1 MQEDDDDHRDLEM
14 QLLSSPQPDKHG
26 AKQIIHTA
34 ILVVRSVQMFLEGIS
49 HGSPPVSRVSSSK
62 SIDSSPEQDHKARHE
77 DMEEVAVKYV
87 DADQTVPL
95 LKTADN
101 GLHSWKQIRTLTHVL
116 RSCQAFKAHASSSVA
131 SAHAHLGATEGKPE
145 VAEASDSLSASSE
158 HHITVDQPAKH
169 SQIENISKIVRQKN
183 FLTLREFGGLGG
195 VEDALGTDL
204 DKGISDEEAL
214 HRQQALS
221 PTHTFL
227 HLVWEEVKNKT
238 VLLLLLVVALII
250 VIGINEGGLQDGWT
264 NGALVFIGIVLQV
277 FFASIHKYWKEQR
290 ARKKLQ
296 KQQSEE
302 GRARELHVI
311 RGGVTKDIGESELVY
326 GDIVLLKKGCQVPAD
341 GLFVK
346 GEDLELDYGSESYI
360 TNEHNPFLSYGERVK
375 NGDAWMI
382 VTSTNMMLSKARC
395 DPNTTFKLETHLDML
410 NTRIHYIRIVISI
423 FIILVLFL
431 RYLAGEIDDENA
443 YRPESMAEPTGI
455 SSFSHT
461 FGKIIKESKHT
472 TKALTKLLSV
482 SLVGL
487 TEGVPFVV
495 SLAIVYW
502 NDEKLSGKATEQ
514 DSHGILRMA
523 SVTKICTDSFGEF
536 TEDDTEVQ
544 KLFVGREFISEGRTL
559 SPNVVE
565 ALCDGT
571 GTSKENAYLHGAK
584 YKLGLNMERM
594 KQMQQIEESEKMI
607 LHLNGPVNEIIS
619 KCTHYYNIQGE
630 QVSMNDTVRRDFHQT
645 NDDMECIHKLKT
657 IAVACKHTEDWALV
671 ALLGLKNKN
680 KEATKAEV
688 KACEECGIEVIIV
701 SSKKLPVLKEIALQY
716 GLTTNDDQQSSVLT
730 GEDFRKYTDK
740 ERLEN
745 VDKIRVVGEAF
756 SSDKLLLVETL
767 RENGDVVAFL
777 GGRTDEVPALMG
789 ADIGI
794 AMGGWSSEKAIESSD
809 IIIWDGSFSEIISMV
824 DSGKCIY
831 LNIQSFLQP
840 VLITTISSFLINFIQ
855 TAAWG
860 DASLTI
866 AQSVWVNLGV
876 LFLGG
881 FALLTKPSADKPV
894 SLVPALTTAQMTR
907 NIVLQVSYQVSCLVI
922 IQTKGSRFVG
932 SSQYMK
938 AVVSN
943 IFIICQFFNLFN
955 AREPQK
961 KNFFRYIRRHKKFW
975 VAITAFVVLH
985 SSFVAIQDIFGYG
998 ITLNWKL
1005 WAGCVLVGVL
1015 SWLVDWLGKCVSWFI
1030 IKIFVNRFSN
1040 TRY

>member
-1 MQEDDDDHRDLEM
+1 MQEDGHDHRDLEM
-14 QLLSSPQPDKHG
+14 QLLSSPQLDNHGGGSG
-26 AKQIIHTA
+26 AKILQTA
-34 ILVVRSVQMFLEGIS
+34 IVVVRSVQMFLEGIS
-49 HGSPPVSRVSSSK
+49 NGSPPVSRVSSSK
-62 SIDSSPEQDHKARHE
+62 SIDSSPDQDDHKATRHE
-77 DMEEVAVKYV
+77 DMEEVTVKYV
-87 DADQTVPL
+87 ETDQTVPL

-101 GLHSWKQIRTLTHVL
+101 GLHSWKQIRTLTRVI
-116 RSCQAFKAHASSSVA
+116 RSCQAFKAHAASVPT
-131 SAHAHLGATEGKPE
+131 AHAHRDSSGAIEGQKPE
-145 VAEASDSLSASSE
+145 VAEASDSLSVSSE
-158 HHITVDQPAKH
+158 HHITVDQPTKH
-169 SQIENISKIVRQKN
+169 SQIENISKIVQQKN
-183 FLTLREFGGLGG
+183 LLTLREFGGLGG

-214 HRQQALS
+214 HRQQELS

-238 VLLLLLVVALII
+238 VLLLLLIVALII

-264 NGALVFIGIVLQV
+264 DGALVSIGVVLQV

-290 ARKKLQ
+290 ARKKLP
-296 KQQSEE
+296 KKQSEE
-302 GRARELHVI
+302 GRVREVHVI

-326 GDIVLLKKGCQVPAD
+326 GDLVLLKNGCQVPVN

-346 GEDLELDYGSESYI
+346 GEDLELDYGSESYT
-360 TNEHNPFLSYGERVK
+360 TNEQNPFLSYGERVI

-395 DPNTTFKLETHLDML
+395 DTNTTFKLETHLDML
-410 NTRIHYIRIVISI
+410 NTHIHYTRIVISI

-431 RYLAGEIDDENA
+431 RYLAGELDDENA
-443 YRPESMAEPTGI
+443 YRPESMSEPTGI

-461 FGKIIKESKHT
+461 FGKIIKESKYT

-502 NDEKLSGKATEQ
+502 NDEKLSGKATEH
-514 DSHGILRMA
+514 DSHGVLRMA
-523 SVTKICTDSFGEF
+523 SVTKTCTDSFGEF
-536 TEDDTEVQ
+536 SDDDTEVH
-544 KLFVGREFISEGRTL
+544 KLFVGGEFISEGRTL

-571 GTSKENAYLHGAK
+571 GTSKENAYLHGDK
-584 YKLGLNMERM
+584 YKLGLNKERM
-594 KQMQQIEESEKMI
+594 KQMQ
-607 LHLNGPVNEIIS
+607 HLNGPVSEVIS

-645 NDDMECIHKLKT
+645 NDDIECIHKLKT
-657 IAVACKHTEDWALV
+657 IAVACKHTEDWVMV

-688 KACEECGIEVIIV
+688 KASGERGIEVIIV

-716 GLTTNDDQQSSVLT
+716 GLTTNDDQQSLLLT
-730 GEDFRKYTDK
+730 GDDFRKYTDK

-756 SSDKLLLVETL
+756 SSDKLLVVETL
-767 RENGDVVAFL
+767 REKGDVVAFL
-777 GGRTDEVPALMG
+777 GRRTDEVPVLMG
-789 ADIGI
+789 ADVGI
-794 AMGGWSSEKAIESSD
+794 AMGRQSSKKAIESSD
-809 IIIWDGSFSEIISMV
+809 IIIWDGSFSDLISMV

-860 DASLTI
+860 DACLTI
-866 AQSVWVNLGV
+866 AQTVWVNLGV

-881 FALLTKPSADKPV
+881 FALLTKPSADKPI
-894 SLVPALTTAQMTR
+894 SLVPALITAQMTR
-907 NIVLQVSYQVSCLVI
+907 NIVLQVSYQVTCLVI

-932 SSQYMK
+932 SNEYMK

-943 IFIICQFFNLFN
+943 IFIICQFFNSFN

-961 KNFFRYIRRHKKFW
+961 KNFFGYIYRHKKFW
-975 VAITAFVVLH
+975 VAITAFVVIH
-985 SSFVAIQDIFGYG
+985 CSFVAVQDMFGYG
-998 ITLNWKL
+998 ITMNWKL
-1005 WAGCVLVGVL
+1005 WAGCVLVGLL
-1015 SWLVDWLGKCVSWFI
+1015 SWLVDWLGKCVLWFV
-1030 IKIFVNRFSN
+1030 IKKFLNRFSN